1 MISETEQKIT
11 KFVRMKFVAVN
22 CSPMNPPAPEGNS
35 EVTDVLKKLEEKIG
49 YGEITAE
56 EAAKEFFEK
65 GNEIYSGK

>member
-1 MISETEQKIT
+1 
-11 KFVRMKFVAVN
+11 
-22 CSPMNPPAPEGNS
+22 MNPPAPEGNS